1 MIFKIKYLDFE
12 KQEIEVINIEAE
24 SWNGCLLE
32 FKKIMD
38 INKLLEIKKIEP

>member
-1 MIFKIKYLDFE
+1 MIFNVKYFDFE
-12 KQEIEVINIEAE
+12 NQIIESIDIEAE

-32 FKKIMD
+32 FKKILD